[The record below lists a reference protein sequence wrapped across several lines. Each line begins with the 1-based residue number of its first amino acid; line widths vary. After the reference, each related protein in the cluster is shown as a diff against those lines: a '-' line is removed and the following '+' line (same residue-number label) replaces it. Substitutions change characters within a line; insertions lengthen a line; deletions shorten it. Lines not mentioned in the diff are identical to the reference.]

1 MLKFIELVF
10 VVDDRFLFLVFI
22 LYLVVVKLVL
32 LKFKE
37 ESVIQIKSEF
47 KDKVKVVIDID
58 FIQKKLIMFDK
69 YENGKLFF
77 NLLVLIRFF

>member
-22 LYLVVVKLVL
+22 LQLVVVKLVL